1 MVRKGTVISVT
12 LKLIICF
19 VICSCIM
26 LPLPKYAYA
35 EGGIND
41 NEARVIAE
49 ARGTFE
55 YEGETYVAKQS
66 YVDQLI
72 GQFSAEGVD
81 LTSEQADRAI
91 ATIRSNVGTGV
102 MSGYL
107 VKAGSPGDD
116 QQKEPGD
123 DDPEEPPKQT
133 EQKDDSKKP
142 DDKNDIDNTDNK
154 DDKNDEPLAALTTG
168 SPSVNENDDGTL
180 TVTDEEGKT
189 ILQFE
194 GVLRNTGFSY
204 QGTVILI
211 IMLGVIIS
219 CVLIY
224 SVMVMK
230 DTNKR

>member
-1 MVRKGTVISVT
+1 MAQKGTVISVI

-19 VICSCIM
+19 VICSCSM
-26 LPLPKYAYA
+26 LPLPKHAYA
-35 EGGIND
+35 EGGING
-41 NEARVIAE
+41 NEARVIAA

-66 YVDQLI
+66 YVDELI
-72 GQFSAEGVD
+72 GRFSAEDVD
-81 LTSEQADRAI
+81 LTSEQADTAI
-91 ATIRSNVGTGV
+91 DTIYANVGTGV

-107 VKAGSPGDD
+107 VKASPPEDD
-116 QQKEPGD
+116 RQKEPGD
-123 DDPEEPPKQT
+123 DNTEESPGQT

-142 DDKNDIDNTDNK
+142 DDKNNNDE
-154 DDKNDEPLAALTTG
+154 KNDEPSASLPTG
-168 SPSVNENDDGTL
+168 NPSVNENDDGTL

-211 IMLGVIIS
+211 ILLGVIIS

>member
-1 MVRKGTVISVT
+1 MVRKGTVISIT

-26 LPLPKYAYA
+26 LPLPRYVYAA
-35 EGGIND
+35 GNING
-41 NEARVIAE
+41 NEARVIAA
-49 ARGTFE
+49 ARGSFE

-66 YVDQLI
+66 YVDRLI
-72 GQFSAEGVD
+72 GTLSAEDVD
-81 LTSEQADRAI
+81 LTSEQADDAI
-91 ATIRSNVGTGV
+91 DAIYSNVGNGV
-102 MSGYL
+102 EAGYL
-107 VKAGSPGDD
+107 VKAGSTEDD
-116 QQKEPGD
+116 QVKEPGD
-123 DDPEEPPKQT
+123 DDTGEAPEQP
-133 EQKDDSKKP
+133 EQQDDPNKP
-142 DDKNDIDNTDNK
+142 DDKNDSNEK
-154 DDKNDEPLAALTTG
+154 VDEPLAVLPTG
-168 SPSVNENDDGTL
+168 NPSVNENDDGTL

-211 IMLGVIIS
+211 ILLGVIIS